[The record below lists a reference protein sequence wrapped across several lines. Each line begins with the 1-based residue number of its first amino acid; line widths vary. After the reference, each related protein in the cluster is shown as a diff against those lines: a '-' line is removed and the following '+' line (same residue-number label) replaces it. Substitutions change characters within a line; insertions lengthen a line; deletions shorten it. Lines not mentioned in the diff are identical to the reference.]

1 MHINLLQAENK
12 MNRNDILEG
21 QVKEKKEKKEKQL
34 LLKRE
39 TIWTVTRKHTWVK
52 RKKKNNLMEQRDA
65 LELLH
70 SSTL

>member
-39 TIWTVTRKHTWVK
+39 TI
-52 RKKKNNLMEQRDA
+52 
-65 LELLH
+65 
-70 SSTL
+70 